1 MSYIVEKDWLTS
13 AGFRAV
19 VTMGSMGHRCGYV
32 GVNKDHPLYEKDYN
46 DSLDCINIDES
57 EEIGKRS
64 ILSLLCA
71 RKSSPLLV
79 FDVHGGIT
87 YAGGGGSIEDNKY
100 PVISDLWWFGYDC
113 NHLGDAKSPEYID
126 KEFSQDH
133 AFYSYSDGIHRSLD
147 YCIDECESLAT
158 QFLTKVKV

>member
-1 MSYIVEKDWLTS
+1 MSYDIEKDWITT

-19 VTMGSMGHRCGYV
+19 VIMGSMGHRCGYV
-32 GVNKDHPLYEKDYN
+32 GVSESHPLYEKDYN
-46 DSLDCINIDES
+46 DALESINVDEDES
-57 EEIGKRS
+57 IGKRS
-64 ILSLLCA
+64 ILGLLCSKA
-71 RKSSPLLV
+71 NSPSLA

-87 YAGGGGSIEDNKY
+87 YADGGKDSKY

-126 KEFSQDH
+126 KKALQGHS
-133 AFYSYSDGIHRSLD
+133 FYSYQDGIHRSLD
-147 YCIDECESLAT
+147 YCIAECESLAT